1 MHLCWNQIQWRLPKL
16 TPFWD
21 WIVLPVIDRYSALTG
36 EVYNNFKYCD
46 YSLHWDCTLVY
57 TRARCRQVSLYCTRL
72 TSSQAWGTLTVYTRA
87 RCRQVS
93 LYCTRLT
100 SSQAWGT
107 LIVYTRARCRQVSLY
122 YTRLTSSQAWG
133 TLTVYTRARCRQ
145 VSLYCTR
152 LTSSQAWGTLTR
164 VLKYNLTFLV
174 CGYAVF
180 AVPTRCVMV
189 IGDVFRDH
197 PMATI

>member
-107 LIVYTRARCRQVSLY
+107 L
-122 YTRLTSSQAWG
+122 
-133 TLTVYTRARCRQ
+133 
-145 VSLYCTR
+145 
-152 LTSSQAWGTLTR
+152 TR